1 MENDGIITATLDVY
15 VTERGAYKNTLI
27 CSDPVDYKETV
38 PPTKWN
44 VEMKPMPRV
53 TQTVPT
59 LKSSSRSTTRVTPSR
74 VTTATNTL
82 LSTSCTS
89 AVMTIASSTA
99 QTSRSKSNNK
109 PQHQGG

>member
-44 VEMKPMPRV
+44 VQMKPMPRV
-53 TQTVPT
+53 TFANRPDAEKLIKEHYEGYSFKGEDGTEYVIVHLMHFSSDDDCFVFGAD
-59 LKSSSRSTTRVTPSR
+59 LKV
-74 VTTATNTL
+74 
-82 LSTSCTS
+82 
-89 AVMTIASSTA
+89 
-99 QTSRSKSNNK
+99 KK
-109 PQHQGG
+109 